1 MSDIAAS
8 VPTVVRTR
16 FAPSPTGYLHIGG
29 ARTALFNYLLAH
41 RLGGKFILRIEDTDQ
56 ARNIERA
63 DEKLIED
70 MRWLGL
76 IWDEGPGVG
85 GPAGEYHQSRRL
97 TVYRQHAQ
105 RLLDSGKAYYA
116 FDTRE
121 ELDAMRKAA
130 ESAKRRF
137 RYPRPAQFPSESD
150 AQRARSEGRPV
161 VVRFRMPERDFV
173 VNDLLCGEGGV
184 RIASS
189 EVDDFVI
196 LKNDGWPT
204 YHFAVVVDDQDMLV
218 THVLRGQEHLMNTPN
233 HLGLQ
238 ESLGFRTPVYAHLPV
253 ILNMDGSKMSKR
265 EKDAAVRNAAKAAIT
280 SGASS
285 EGALRAATGAEPD
298 SFAAWLRGDVQL
310 DSAALDRLAAALEV
324 QPPEIQIHDFRAS
337 GYVPAVLLN
346 FISLLGWSPGE
357 DREKMSMAEMCS
369 LFSLERVGRTN
380 ARFDRAK
387 LLNFNTT
394 ALAAMDTP
402 SKRTLLRDYLVLHDD
417 SPLAAL
423 DDAMLDR
430 LIDMCPGV
438 RLLRDVETKCRALF
452 VADDALRLD
461 PAARDKVLLKNERAG
476 LRTLEAL
483 ASRLDTL
490 PEWKASA
497 IDALVRNFAE
507 EQGLKLGDAAQPV
520 RVAITGTTVSPPL
533 FESLELLGRERS
545 LARIRGTIR
554 SLSVV

>member
-1 MSDIAAS
+1 MPEPAS
-8 VPTVVRTR
+8 PDSMIVRTR

-29 ARTALFNYLLAH
+29 ARTALFNYLLAR
-41 RLGGKFILRIEDTDQ
+41 RLGGRFILRIEDTDQ
-56 ARNIERA
+56 ARNIDRA

-76 IWDEGPGVG
+76 NWDEGPGVG

-97 TVYRQHAQ
+97 SVYRAHAQ

-137 RYPRPAQFPSESD
+137 RYPRAANFPGEAD

-161 VVRFRMPERDFV
+161 VVRFRMPDRDFV

-184 RIASS
+184 RIAAS

-204 YHFAVVVDDQDMLV
+204 YHFAVVVDDEDMLV

-265 EKDAAVRNAAKAAIT
+265 EKDAAVRSAAKAAIAAAT
-280 SGASS
+280 SS
-285 EGALRAATGAEPD
+285 EEALRAAAGAAPEA
-298 SFAAWLRGDVQL
+298 FASWLRGDVQL
-310 DSAALDRLAAALEV
+310 DAATLDRAAAALGV

-337 GYVPAVLLN
+337 GYVPSVLLN
-346 FISLLGWSPGE
+346 FIALLGWSPGE
-357 DREKMSMAEMCS
+357 DREKMSMEEMCA

-394 ALAAMDTP
+394 ALAALDTP
-402 SKRTLLRDYLVLHDD
+402 TKRGLLRDYLSLHGD
-417 SPLAAL
+417 SPLATQP
-423 DDAMLDR
+423 DAMLDR
-430 LIDMCPGV
+430 LIDMCPGIRV
-438 RLLRDVETKCRALF
+438 LRDIEIKCRALF
-452 VADDALRLD
+452 AADDGLPID
-461 PAARDKVLLKNERAG
+461 PAARDKVLLRNERAG
-476 LRTLEAL
+476 LRTLEELTERL
-483 ASRLDTL
+483 AAL
-490 PEWKASA
+490 PEWTAAA
-497 IDALVRNFAE
+497 IDAQVRSFAE
-507 EQGLKLGDAAQPV
+507 ARGLKLGDVAQPV
-520 RVAITGTTVSPPL
+520 RVAVTGTTVSPPL

-545 LARIRGTIR
+545 LARIRGTVR
-554 SLSVV
+554 TLRA